1 MNKKIL
7 IIVPAYNEENNL
19 EALVKSIRIL
29 NNPNI
34 HYIIINDCSKDKTAF
49 ICKQLDIPVIN
60 LPCNLGI
67 GGAVQTGYKY
77 AYENGF
83 DIAIQVD
90 GDGQHNPIY
99 IASLI
104 EPLLKEQ
111 ADLVIGSRYI
121 EKQGFQST
129 VLRRVGISY
138 FSKLLLTLTGQRITD
153 PTSGFRACN
162 RKVIELFA
170 KRYPVD
176 YPEPESIMYLKR
188 NAFRIAEIPVVME
201 HRASGTS
208 SITALKSVYYMIKVS
223 IAIVIDKLR
232 KELV

>member
-1 MNKKIL
+1 MNQRIL
-7 IIVPAYNEENNL
+7 IVIPAYNEEKNL
-19 EALVKSIRIL
+19 ENLVQSIRAL

-34 HYIIINDCSKDKTAF
+34 NFIIINDCSSDNTAF
-49 ICKQLDIPVIN
+49 VCKELDIPVIN

-90 GDGQHNPIY
+90 GDGQHNPSY
-99 IASLI
+99 ISELI
-104 EPLLKEQ
+104 KPLINEE

-121 EKQGFQST
+121 EKVGFQST
-129 VLRRVGISY
+129 FLRRVGINY
-138 FSKLLLTLTGQRITD
+138 FSKLLLTLTGQLITD

-162 RKVIELFA
+162 RKVIELFS

-188 NAFRIAEIPVVME
+188 KAYRIVEIPVVME

-208 SITALKSVYYMIKVS
+208 SITAFKSVYYMIKVS
-223 IAIVIDKLR
+223 IAIMIDKLR

>member
-1 MNKKIL
+1 MV
-7 IIVPAYNEENNL
+7 IIPAYNEENNL
-19 EALVKSIRIL
+19 ESLIKSIKSL
-29 NNPNI
+29 DNPHLEFI
-34 HYIIINDCSKDKTAF
+34 VINDCSSDRTAF
-49 ICKQLDIPVIN
+49 VCKSLNIPVVN

-77 AYENGF
+77 AYHHHF

-90 GDGQHNPIY
+90 GDGQHKPQY
-99 IASLI
+99 IEDI
-104 EPLLKEQ
+104 IQPLLEDN

-121 EKQGFQST
+121 KKEGFQST
-129 VLRRVGISY
+129 FLRRVGISY
-138 FSKLLLTLTGQRITD
+138 FSKLLLFLTGQLITD

-188 NAFRIAEIPVVME
+188 NSLRVLEIPVTME
-201 HRASGTS
+201 HRANGVS
-208 SITALKSVYYMIKVS
+208 SITSLKSVYYMIKVS
-223 IAIVIDKLR
+223 AAILIDKFR